1 MSGSKPDHSNSHS
14 FTPSPSRSSFDASSP
29 TGAHPSLRMAR
40 TPSAAAQ
47 HRQSINELRGAPP
60 SPRTQRQP
68 SVTQIAVQELIDNPP
83 QRSAPDP
90 RFAGRDWRT
99 IRVQELTSPDELRFV
114 DAKTT
119 VEAATNLL
127 IGSGAP
133 VVLIRE
139 DDSSPVI
146 STFDYRDL
154 TAYLLMVV
162 GLAAPDDDHIQ
173 DFIQLAQKARE
184 GTSVPLRDIKA
195 WGKREPLT
203 FVSGK
208 ADLIK
213 AIELFGQAV
222 QRIVVIDE
230 ETKAVTGL
238 LSQSRLIRFLWEN
251 GRHFPVIDQL
261 YGQYLRDLKIGSNN
275 VISIHGDRPLAEAL
289 TLLHH
294 EGVSSLP
301 VLDNASN
308 VLGNISVADVKLLT
322 KSSSLPLLR
331 NTCAHF
337 ISVILSARG
346 LDEGKDSVPVFHVT
360 PMNTLAHTVAKL
372 VATKSHRV
380 WVTESMTPSSS
391 GPPTPSLPSATLSL
405 PSAHNS
411 SISPGPSH
419 HYIAPPPI
427 FVADSGG
434 VADSLLKSPFSPTAG
449 PLISASSFP
458 GQRLSGKLVG
468 VVSLTDILILFARAG
483 GLHAA
488 DPNEVRMSRRRS
500 SSSSMRLSVDLG
512 PRPSYPTKVRDVVV
526 FRGKRC
532 NSTSIFQPH
541 RRTDLIVHAKRNAL
555 LLGSTPQ
562 DGLKGLLQDSLDR
575 REAFSNELK
584 ELKDLGQDLGHLT
597 SDLRSIASG
606 YTSTVKAAEGL
617 THRDWSDLM
626 HGVRIYERKYLEE
639 QAKLEAANKLIQE
652 KEDFIKDLQKAT
664 RELVHFLGTFII
676 ENIDEPPEDVMQI
689 FADYPCPDY
698 EWAIPYV
705 RLPEASYNNMRRR
718 YGDAQ
723 AGLEEY
729 RAVAADQDS
738 LIKEQSDQ
746 LMKQS
751 RKYETSLLTLKEK
764 NDEMTALEQKCAT
777 LEARLAEYE
786 DAVGQQSGDGTPVHG
801 EDFQNY
807 IASLK
812 AQADTLADGVASR
825 DAQIESL
832 LSQLRQRGRSWRSP
846 AIRARTESV
855 DFSSLSSSTA
865 RLGPLEPQGG
875 DESKP
880 KRSNSTSAAFLR
892 GKFSN
897 HTPSVQH
904 RRRSLSFASSAHP
917 QDGSEQP
924 NDPFHSAQPRS
935 DSLGPFRAL
944 RSEHATPST
953 VRGMLSDIPETSAEG
968 GESPRALSTTSS
980 DREVYRRSMSA
991 LNALN
996 MFASMSTTNTSSAGA
1011 EPTNDNDPEV
1021 DKLSIEET
1029 EPLTVSEMYHEDTH
1043 HLTS

>member
-1 MSGSKPDHSNSHS
+1 MPASKQDPSNPHS
-14 FTPSPSRSSFDASSP
+14 FSPSPSRSSFDASSP
-29 TGAHPSLRMAR
+29 AGGHPALRMSR

-47 HRQSINELRGAPP
+47 HINELRGAPP

-133 VVLIRE
+133 VLLIRE

-184 GTSVPLRDIKA
+184 GTSVPLRDIEA

-238 LSQSRLIRFLWEN
+238 LSQSRLVRFLWEN

-331 NTCAHF
+331 NTCTHF

-380 WVTESMTPSSS
+380 WVTEPMTPSSS
-391 GPPTPSLPSATLSL
+391 GPPTPSLASASL
-405 PSAHNS
+405 TPLAHS
-411 SISPGPSH
+411 PSISSPSH
-419 HYIAPPPI
+419 HYIPPPSI

-434 VADSLLKSPFSPTAG
+434 AGDSLPKSPFT
-449 PLISASSFP
+449 ASSFP
-458 GQRLSGKLVG
+458 GQRVSWKLVG
-468 VVSLTDILILFARAG
+468 VISLTDILILFARAG

-500 SSSSMRLSVDLG
+500 SSSSMRPSVDLG
-512 PRPSYPTKVRDVVV
+512 PRPS
-526 FRGKRC
+526 
-532 NSTSIFQPH
+532 
-541 RRTDLIVHAKRNAL
+541 
-555 LLGSTPQ
+555 
-562 DGLKGLLQDSLDR
+562 
-575 REAFSNELK
+575 
-584 ELKDLGQDLGHLT
+584 
-597 SDLRSIASG
+597 
-606 YTSTVKAAEGL
+606 
-617 THRDWSDLM
+617 
-626 HGVRIYERKYLEE
+626 
-639 QAKLEAANKLIQE
+639 
-652 KEDFIKDLQKAT
+652 
-664 RELVHFLGTFII
+664 
-676 ENIDEPPEDVMQI
+676 
-689 FADYPCPDY
+689 
-698 EWAIPYV
+698 
-705 RLPEASYNNMRRR
+705 
-718 YGDAQ
+718 
-723 AGLEEY
+723 
-729 RAVAADQDS
+729 
-738 LIKEQSDQ
+738 
-746 LMKQS
+746 
-751 RKYETSLLTLKEK
+751 
-764 NDEMTALEQKCAT
+764 
-777 LEARLAEYE
+777 
-786 DAVGQQSGDGTPVHG
+786 
-801 EDFQNY
+801 
-807 IASLK
+807 
-812 AQADTLADGVASR
+812 
-825 DAQIESL
+825 
-832 LSQLRQRGRSWRSP
+832 
-846 AIRARTESV
+846 
-855 DFSSLSSSTA
+855 
-865 RLGPLEPQGG
+865 
-875 DESKP
+875 
-880 KRSNSTSAAFLR
+880 
-892 GKFSN
+892 
-897 HTPSVQH
+897 
-904 RRRSLSFASSAHP
+904 LSF
-917 QDGSEQP
+917 EL
-924 NDPFHSAQPRS
+924 PR
-935 DSLGPFRAL
+935 
-944 RSEHATPST
+944 
-953 VRGMLSDIPETSAEG
+953 
-968 GESPRALSTTSS
+968 
-980 DREVYRRSMSA
+980 
-991 LNALN
+991 N
-996 MFASMSTTNTSSAGA
+996 
-1011 EPTNDNDPEV
+1011 
-1021 DKLSIEET
+1021 
-1029 EPLTVSEMYHEDTH
+1029 H
-1043 HLTS
+1043 H